1 MRLVDKREGDEPL
14 SEIGLL
20 STVEQID
27 LIRRKEITS
36 RELTEHFID
45 RIERL
50 DIEINS
56 VVTRDFETAIE
67 EAALADQKIRSG
79 DHLGRLHGIPVTVKD
94 ALKTKGI
101 LSTGGATELRSN
113 VPDEDAAVVAAIRR
127 EGAIVMGKTN
137 LPRWSG
143 DIQAYND
150 IFERQKPMGPISW
163 SRRVLRRRCRS
174 RSYGFHIV

>member
-79 DHLGRLHGIPVTVKD
+79 DHLG
-94 ALKTKGI
+94 
-101 LSTGGATELRSN
+101 LSL
-113 VPDEDAAVVAAIRR
+113 I
-127 EGAIVMGKTN
+127 
-137 LPRWSG
+137 
-143 DIQAYND
+143 
-150 IFERQKPMGPISW
+150 
-163 SRRVLRRRCRS
+163 
-174 RSYGFHIV
+174 HI

>member
-1 MRLVDKREGDEPL
+1 M

-79 DHLGRLHGIPVTVKD
+79 DHLGRLHGIPVTIKD

-150 IFERQKPMGPISW
+150 IFGTTKNPWDLSRGPGGSSGGAAAPVAMG
-163 SRRVLRRRCRS
+163 
-174 RSYGFHIV
+174 

>member
-1 MRLVDKREGDEPL
+1 M

-67 EAALADQKIRSG
+67 EAALATRKF
-79 DHLGRLHGIPVTVKD
+79 
-94 ALKTKGI
+94 
-101 LSTGGATELRSN
+101 GAVIT
-113 VPDEDAAVVAAIRR
+113 
-127 EGAIVMGKTN
+127 
-137 LPRWSG
+137 
-143 DIQAYND
+143 
-150 IFERQKPMGPISW
+150 
-163 SRRVLRRRCRS
+163 
-174 RSYGFHIV
+174 

>member
-1 MRLVDKREGDEPL
+1 MVDKREGDEPL

-67 EAALADQKIRSG
+67 EAALADQ
-79 DHLGRLHGIPVTVKD
+79 
-94 ALKTKGI
+94 
-101 LSTGGATELRSN
+101 
-113 VPDEDAAVVAAIRR
+113 
-127 EGAIVMGKTN
+127 
-137 LPRWSG
+137 
-143 DIQAYND
+143 
-150 IFERQKPMGPISW
+150 
-163 SRRVLRRRCRS
+163 
-174 RSYGFHIV
+174 